1 MIWNSLVLT
10 SIPLLGCVVIAALLY
25 VGTTRERPWF

>member
-1 MIWNSLVLT
+1 MSWEYLAVI
-10 SIPLLGCVVIAALLY
+10 SIMPICGLLIAALLY